1 MCKLT
6 KSRIGDRNGTYFAI
20 MLPFLWHMAYS
31 FMAYVSKKAG
41 SESKVVGKKAEQIEK
56 LNMTQQHTFCKNT
69 NNTTHFTVSKGQ
81 LISEANFK
89 FLFEPKTELKY
100 FCNSALHL

>member
-6 KSRIGDRNGTYFAI
+6 KSRIGDRNGTYLAI
-20 MLPFLWHMAYS
+20 MLPFFMAYG

-56 LNMTQQHTFCKNT
+56 LNMAQQHTFCKNR
-69 NNTTHFTVSKGQ
+69 NNTTHFTVD
-81 LISEANFK
+81 
-89 FLFEPKTELKY
+89 TV
-100 FCNSALHL
+100 